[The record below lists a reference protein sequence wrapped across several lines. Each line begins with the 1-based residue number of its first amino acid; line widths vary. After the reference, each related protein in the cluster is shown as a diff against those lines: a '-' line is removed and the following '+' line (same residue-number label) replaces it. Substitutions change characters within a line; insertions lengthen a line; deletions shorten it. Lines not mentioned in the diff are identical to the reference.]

1 MTTKLSTCAIHVFRG
16 ICISLAISMT
26 IFCIN
31 DYYKNEDTTTV
42 SYKSFNEDNNPY
54 PQFNLCLM
62 DFSPES
68 TMLIEN
74 GYNIDSME
82 FHRFYSGKKWDNRM
96 LILNRKQLVT
106 RQEDNVI
113 DSCIS
118 GHHGKVPLKRCK
130 DKDIVTIYLAHN
142 GLKCYSFHY
151 PEPTSVSWVSIWLK
165 MPLNIYGV
173 NAFSLP
179 NQLINVNNRWI
190 QNTMKPNSSTDF
202 YLLDL
207 EYYRHRN
214 KSSEPCRDWKDYDR
228 LIMEDIYS
236 TVGCRPFYAHE
247 MKNIAN
253 CTTKE
258 EIKRIYEMADDK
270 TNLDSP
276 CIELRKYRADV
287 ITMDSNITKEDQLYS
302 GIEQK
307 LKAFGSWFRVKIH
320 FPENT
325 HKDIWQMKAYTI
337 QSLIGNVGGYVG
349 IFIGCTISDL
359 PNIFLDLYKRMK

>member
-1 MTTKLSTCAIHVFRG
+1 
-16 ICISLAISMT
+16 
-26 IFCIN
+26 
-31 DYYKNEDTTTV
+31 
-42 SYKSFNEDNNPY
+42 
-54 PQFNLCLM
+54 
-62 DFSPES
+62 
-68 TMLIEN
+68 
-74 GYNIDSME
+74 ME
-82 FHRFYSGKKWDNRM
+82 IHRFYSGNKWDEGM
-96 LILNRKQLVT
+96 LTLNRKHLVA

-130 DKDIVTIYLAHN
+130 DNDIVTIYLAHN
-142 GLKCYSFHY
+142 GMKCYSFHY
-151 PEPTSVSWVSIWLK
+151 PEPTSLSWVSIWLK
-165 MPLNIYGV
+165 MPLNNYGV

-179 NQLINVNNRWI
+179 NQLTNVNNRWI
-190 QNTMKPNSSTDF
+190 QNTMKPNSSTNF
-202 YLLDL
+202 YLLDM

-228 LIMEDIYS
+228 LIMENIYS

-258 EIKRIYEMADDK
+258 EIKRIYDMADDRA
-270 TNLDSP
+270 NLDSP

-287 ITMDSNITKEDQLYS
+287 ITMGSNITKENELYP

-307 LKAFGSWFRVKIH
+307 LRDLDGWFRVKIH

-325 HKDIWQMKAYTI
+325 HKDIWQMKAYTM

-349 IFIGCTISDL
+349 IFIGYALFNL
-359 PNIFLDLYKRMK
+359 PDIFVKIKNIVKGGREKKRNEKNNEKEGVLIEDKLTGTK